1 MWKLNNIYLNNQ
13 YVKDEM
19 TNEIRKILRWMKVK
33 TQSCQNLWNVA
44 ITVLRGEFIALK
56 TYIANEK
63 RLQINKLTLCL
74 KTYRKR
80 EKIKYKENR
89 RK

>member
-63 RLQINKLTLCL
+63 RFQINKLTLCL
-74 KTYRKR
+74 KTVAGT
-80 EKIKYKENR
+80 
-89 RK
+89 